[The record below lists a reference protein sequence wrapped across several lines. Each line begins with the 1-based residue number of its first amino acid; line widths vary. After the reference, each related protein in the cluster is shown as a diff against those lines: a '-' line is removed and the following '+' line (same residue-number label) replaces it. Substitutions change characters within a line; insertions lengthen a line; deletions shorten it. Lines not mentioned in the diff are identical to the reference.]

1 MSLLQLLILGVGAM
15 GALMVSRLV
24 LDHFDRSP
32 HPEGFRRLLVLVAF
46 LFLPT
51 IAFGALIDPSAG
63 PMRAIATVPLYA
75 LVLLGIFL
83 LMWLAAQVA
92 RQVVRGRARPLVL
105 LALVGNR
112 GEHDEIPYDPP
123 VTRKLAASIALVDRT
138 NAVFPRGP
146 EFPTQVERRGFQSD
160 WDALDAATQS
170 LEAGIADDRRI
181 GLPVASGAVAT
192 AFDARNRLDTLKR
205 LAGGRFSGAALGSS
219 APAG

>member
-1 MSLLQLLILGVGAM
+1 MSLLQLLILGFAAM
-15 GALMVSRLV
+15 GALAVSRLV
-24 LDHFDRSP
+24 LDHLDRSP

-46 LFLPT
+46 LFLPL
-51 IAFGALIDPSAG
+51 IAFGGLIDPLAG
-63 PMRAIATVPLYA
+63 PMRAIATAPLYA
-75 LVLLGIFL
+75 LVLVGLFL

-123 VTRKLAASIALVDRT
+123 VTRKLAASAALVDRT
-138 NAVFPRGP
+138 NSVFPRGP

-160 WDALDAATQS
+160 WDALDAATKS
-170 LEAGIADDRRI
+170 LEAGIAEDRKI

-192 AFDARNRLDTLKR
+192 AFDARNRLDTLRR
-205 LAGGRFSGAALGSS
+205 LAGGRFSGAAL
-219 APAG
+219 ARP

>member
-1 MSLLQLLILGVGAM
+1 
-15 GALMVSRLV
+15 
-24 LDHFDRSP
+24 
-32 HPEGFRRLLVLVAF
+32 
-46 LFLPT
+46 
-51 IAFGALIDPSAG
+51 
-63 PMRAIATVPLYA
+63 MRAIATVPLYA